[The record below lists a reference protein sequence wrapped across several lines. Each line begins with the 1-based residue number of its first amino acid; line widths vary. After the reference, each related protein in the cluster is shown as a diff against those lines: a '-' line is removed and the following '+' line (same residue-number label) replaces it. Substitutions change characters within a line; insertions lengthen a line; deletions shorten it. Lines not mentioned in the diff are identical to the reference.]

1 MLVSYLELKGF
12 IMKIQTAFKKI
23 VQAQSDEVLK
33 CQAILAHIE
42 ALSMFYHSAHWLTN
56 GPEYYADHLLFERLY
71 TETYAEIDSVGERC
85 VNKFDPNDVLIENR
99 IANIQSILESLNTQT
114 EDQNYLVKGLALEKS
129 LLNLLD
135 EMEKAS
141 ISSGTRN
148 LFAGIADLH
157 ESHVYLI
164 TQRLQ

>member
-1 MLVSYLELKGF
+1 
-12 IMKIQTAFKKI
+12 MKIHTAFKKI
-23 VQAQSDEVLK
+23 VQAQSDEALK

-42 ALSMFYHSAHWLTN
+42 ALSMFYQSAHWLTK

-71 TETYAEIDSVGERC
+71 TETNGEIDGISERC
-85 VNKFDPNDVLIENR
+85 VNKFNASDVLIENR
-99 IANIQSILESLNTQT
+99 LANIQSVLESLNQQA
-114 EDQNYLVKGLALEKS
+114 EDQNFLVKGLALEKS
-129 LLNLLD
+129 LITLLD
-135 EMEKAS
+135 EMETAS

-157 ESHVYLI
+157 ETHVYLI